1 MGTIKITAITPITVK
16 RYIGKIKKLGVNMFE
31 DYDFYRAS
39 QFLAKTNQCK
49 WIIQGV
55 TGLLQYDEID
65 ILDTI
70 EKLKPCNYYM
80 IEKLYCKIMQDM
92 DYEVPFT
99 LEELLLCI
107 KNYPKRRFKG
117 FNKKAYCY
125 VKNLYERLLYLYP
138 M

>member
-1 MGTIKITAITPITVK
+1 METIKITAITPITVK
-16 RYIGKIKKLGVNMFE
+16 RYIEKIKKLGVNMFE
-31 DYDFYRAS
+31 NYDFYKAS

-80 IEKLYCKIMQDM
+80 IEKLYCKIMQEM

-99 LEELLLCI
+99 LDELLICI
-107 KNYPKRRFKG
+107 KKYPKSKYG
-117 FNKKAYCY
+117 NSIKT
-125 VKNLYERLLYLYP
+125 L
-138 M
+138 MIM